1 MNNCFLYNFLI
12 IANVFSSLVEKQ
24 FVSGNAAIITSV
36 NYAFETF
43 SPYALIRFFEFSDK
57 EWNITDKC
65 FRDMYVYVDGLRN
78 GEYWAVK
85 LYDATSYYAGAAF
98 SGTSTRLH
106 NPNVCRLLSK
116 QFNDNIKIQRHPS
129 ETKLY
134 VLPFDVHLISG
145 HFLMEI
151 AHDNFFRFEKIQ
163 QMICFPKSC
172 TNADMES
179 VLDVYLFQTTIF
191 VRNVTYLRH
200 RIVTDNYKIYEDFNF
215 YIMII
220 ILCGSILIHLT
231 VFIAKHYIVELN
243 RSTLSEQHL
252 QQHAGGGGSLKI
264 NNLINI
270 AEWKNTLESVDMK
283 QFAMTRFKTNE
294 RESLPKIVSRQHS
307 YCFEELLEFVSLPN
321 VVYNLFQ
328 TSSTPLCG
336 LMFMFSFIFICLH
349 LVAEYSFMSNTM
361 DLGLANNKV
370 KQRVAILQR
379 YAYVM
384 DVYFLINGANL
395 SYDFFK
401 SLPKD
406 KFNVFEQLKHVL
418 KLILKKLFGLTPSY
432 TFVLYA
438 AQLLDKY
445 FHYNV
450 TLELPSRDYKN
461 CPHNM
466 FSNIFYMDTYFP
478 PTERCMPWTWFI
490 SLQIQFYVTSC
501 LLMLLVEIQLRYSI
515 IIGTTIFC
523 ISIAAATLW
532 SLGPVYEYGYTTTLL
547 YELVNFN
554 LILDNICLFIIP
566 HLLGI
571 CLGHIIYKMNHN
583 FNINIFFV
591 VSGWLFSLT
600 LIAFYIF
607 GLNLILL
614 QVNKLTKAFLIVTT
628 HIIWCCILFW
638 TVLSAMSNYGDV
650 IYKVLSF
657 KYAHVFEKLTPI
669 NLIITPIIIR
679 LLVFTADVPIYWSTG
694 QSLALFVGCTLLIQ
708 VSSLLLYILLD
719 GPLMAALEN
728 ILGNNL

>member
-1 MNNCFLYNFLI
+1 MNKWFLLNFLI
-12 IANVFSSLVEKQ
+12 FANITIERQCVNA
-24 FVSGNAAIITSV
+24 NAAIITSV

-57 EWNITDKC
+57 EWNITEKC
-65 FRDMYVYVDGLRN
+65 FRDMYVYVNSLRS

-85 LYDATSYYAGAAF
+85 LYDASSYYAGAAF
-98 SGTSTRLH
+98 SGTSLRLH

-116 QFNDNIKIQRHPS
+116 QFNEYFKVPRHHS
-129 ETKLY
+129 ETLLY

-172 TNADMES
+172 TNTDMETI
-179 VLDVYLFQTTIF
+179 LDVYLFQTTIF
-191 VRNVTYLRH
+191 VRNITYLSH

-215 YIMII
+215 YILII
-220 ILCGSILIHLT
+220 ILCGSVLIHLT
-231 VFIAKHYIVELN
+231 VFIARHYIVELN
-243 RSTLSEQHL
+243 RSTLSEEYMKK
-252 QQHAGGGGSLKI
+252 HAVGSFKVNSLK
-264 NNLINI
+264 NI
-270 AEWKNTLESVDMK
+270 AEWKNTLEGVDMK
-283 QFAMTRFKTNE
+283 QFTMRHFETNKK
-294 RESLPKIVSRQHS
+294 ESLPKILSRQHS
-307 YCFEELLEFVSLPN
+307 YCFEELLDYVSLPN
-321 VVYNLFQ
+321 VIYNLLQ

-336 LMFMFSFIFICLH
+336 LIFMFSFFFIWLH
-349 LVAEYSFMSNTM
+349 LVAEYSFMANNM
-361 DLGLANNKV
+361 DLDLSNNKV
-370 KQRVAILQR
+370 KQRVALMQR
-379 YAYVM
+379 SAYIM
-384 DVYFLINGANL
+384 DAYFLINGANS

-406 KFNVFEQLKHVL
+406 KLNVFEQLKHVC
-418 KLILKKLFGLTPSY
+418 KLVVKKLFGLMPSY
-432 TFVLYA
+432 TFVLYS
-438 AQLLDKY
+438 AQVLDKY
-445 FHYNV
+445 FHHNV
-450 TLELPSRDYKN
+450 ILELPSRDYKN
-461 CPHNM
+461 CAQNT
-466 FSNIFYMDTYFP
+466 DCL
-478 PTERCMPWTWFI
+478 CMPWTWFI
-490 SLQIQFYVTSC
+490 SLQVQFYVTSC

-532 SLGPVYEYGYTTTLL
+532 SLGPIYEYGYTTSLL

-591 VSGWLFSLT
+591 VSGWLFSIT

-607 GLNLILL
+607 GLNVILHH
-614 QVNKLTKAFLIVTT
+614 VSKLTKAILIVTT

-638 TVLSAMSNYGDV
+638 TVISAMSNNGDI
-650 IYKVLSF
+650 IYKILSF

-679 LLVFTADVPIYWSTG
+679 LLIFTADVPIYWSTG
-694 QSLALFVGCTLLIQ
+694 QTLAVFIGCFLLIN

-728 ILGNNL
+728 LLGNSL